1 MVEVLILIIGVTAL
15 SDYKK
20 YVDAF
25 GKRMLAKLE
34 KNRHKGEWKD
44 LSFDRAFELMQQEI
58 KELEDEINFIVEY
71 DGDIDITNIT
81 DIINEAADVANFALM
96 IASVALRSIG
106 KDLPEVVDGEAD
118 AISNDS
124 GPIREA

>member
-1 MVEVLILIIGVTAL
+1 MNT
-15 SDYKK
+15 DYKK

-34 KNRHKGEWKD
+34 KNRHKGEWEG
-44 LSFDRAFELMQQEI
+44 LSFERAFELMQQEI
-58 KELEDEINFIVEY
+58 KELEDEVNFIVEY

-81 DIINEAADVANFALM
+81 DVVNEAADVANFALM

-118 AISNDS
+118 AVSNDS